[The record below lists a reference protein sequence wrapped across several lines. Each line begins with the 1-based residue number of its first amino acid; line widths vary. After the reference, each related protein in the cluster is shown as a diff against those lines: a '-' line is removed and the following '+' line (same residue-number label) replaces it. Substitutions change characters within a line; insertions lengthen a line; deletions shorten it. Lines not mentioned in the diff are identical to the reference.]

1 MVSAAGS
8 RPGIP
13 SAHGV
18 ALVSWLARIGFV
30 LAPMLVGLAADA
42 AGLAIAFV
50 IPMAAALLIVGLAP
64 SLIGGRRAA
73 GQACA

>member
-1 MVSAAGS
+1 
-8 RPGIP
+8 
-13 SAHGV
+13 V

-50 IPMAAALLIVGLAP
+50 IPMAAALLVAALTP
-64 SLIGGRRAA
+64 SLVNGRRSAVTTAA
-73 GQACA
+73 GAAAADVAPGP